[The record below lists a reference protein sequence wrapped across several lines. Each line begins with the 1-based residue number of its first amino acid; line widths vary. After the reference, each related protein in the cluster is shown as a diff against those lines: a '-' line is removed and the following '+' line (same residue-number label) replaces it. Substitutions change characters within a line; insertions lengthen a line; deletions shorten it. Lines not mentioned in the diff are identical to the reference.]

1 MVPLQAGP
9 LSDGSEE
16 QAVPSEVCLHL
27 PLLMGRQV
35 FGVGQVYEE
44 PCCAGTCAGFCADNS
59 HSRRARGGS
68 LEMGHFITFCVG
80 SISVRKGF

>member
-1 MVPLQAGP
+1 MLAPALVSVL
-9 LSDGSEE
+9 
-16 QAVPSEVCLHL
+16 
-27 PLLMGRQV
+27 
-35 FGVGQVYEE
+35 
-44 PCCAGTCAGFCADNS
+44 TDNS